1 MRPGPAI
8 AMIVLVTVSACA
20 RPANKERVERASGP
34 EHTASWDIPIT
45 RNGSVELWLTYFQ
58 TRGRARFSMYLSRSG
73 RYEPM
78 MRAILRDTGLPEDL
92 VYISLIESGFS
103 AKAYSRSHASGL
115 WQFIPGTGRRY
126 GLRIDYWVDERRDP
140 ILSTKAAAAH
150 FDDLYNEFGSW
161 YLAAAA
167 YNGGPNR
174 VRRSIRRSGTRD
186 FWTLSRRRFFRRET
200 RNYVPKLLAAALIAK
215 EPAKYGFEDIRRA
228 SPMIYDI
235 VQVPDA
241 TSLDVIALAAGVPL
255 EDVVE
260 LNLQLLRAVTPPG
273 EQYRVRVPV
282 GSKYTFANNY
292 EKIAPEDRVTWVMH
306 VVRRGETLGKIA
318 RAYRSTVPAIRE
330 ANEGVN
336 PRRLK
341 VGQRLVI
348 PRAGRLPNFAR
359 AD

>member
-34 EHTASWDIPIT
+34 EHTPSWDIPIT

-58 TRGRARFSMYLSRSG
+58 TRGRPRFSVYLSRSG

-78 MRAILRDTGLPEDL
+78 MRAILRDAGLPEDL

-167 YNGGPNR
+167 YNAGPNR

-215 EPAKYGFEDIRRA
+215 EPAKYGFKDIRRS

-241 TSLDVIALAAGVPL
+241 TSLDVIALAAAVPL

-282 GSKYTFANNY
+282 GSKYTFASNY